1 MKGSHRSSR
10 PAEWPP
16 RPRAQAHQPEDP
28 AHIPQ
33 ERVGAGTSWLAQ
45 GKARQ
50 LCGKGGSFK
59 GNPRPERSLSG
70 PTGIS
75 WTLA

>member
-16 RPRAQAHQPEDP
+16 GRRAQAHQPEDP

-33 ERVGAGTSWLAQ
+33 ERVGAGTSWLAW

-59 GNPRPERSLSG
+59 GNPRPERCLSC
-70 PTGIS
+70 PIGIS